1 MGRYSQHIGISILCA
16 SYLQSTLHVTRRI
29 ACVRMSEAIENPY
42 AYTRL
47 TDHVIQQILMSTKPE
62 LEEVGKY

>member
-1 MGRYSQHIGISILCA
+1 MACRN
-16 SYLQSTLHVTRRI
+16 
-29 ACVRMSEAIENPY
+29 ACVRMSEAIEDPY

-47 TDHVIQQILMSTKPE
+47 TDHVIQQILMSTIPE

>member
-1 MGRYSQHIGISILCA
+1 MTH
-16 SYLQSTLHVTRRI
+16 RI

-47 TDHVIQQILMSTKPE
+47 TDHVIQQILMSTTPE
-62 LEEVGKY
+62 LEEVVKH